1 MKKSVFPLLIH
12 LLFWAAFF
20 LLPLFFFTPPPVKV
34 IQISLEK
41 IPYTI
46 TLTNIL
52 TAAVFYINYYFFI
65 PHYVFKKKYAA
76 FSLLLVVTVIVYLLI
91 PAACNEILQKLGIN
105 ISFENSLS
113 LPIGPITM
121 IALAL
126 SLSSILRITNE
137 WKLARAAKDAMEKE
151 KNTAEI
157 ALLKNQINPHF
168 LFNTL
173 NGIYAMSLKKSD
185 HTPSA
190 IIKLSNM
197 MRYVLYESEH
207 DSVPLTKE
215 IKYIEA
221 YIELQQLRINEKNIV
236 HFEVTGDSDSFFI
249 APMLLIPFVENA
261 FKYGICAD
269 TPTETLMKIECF
281 NNTLHFYSRN
291 SKFIKHNN
299 LHKGIG
305 IANVKRRLELF
316 YEGDYML
323 DIKETENQFIVQ
335 LEIKL
340 FS

>member
-1 MKKSVFPLLIH
+1 M
-12 LLFWAAFF
+12 
-20 LLPLFFFTPPPVKV
+20 
-34 IQISLEK
+34 
-41 IPYTI
+41 
-46 TLTNIL
+46 
-52 TAAVFYINYYFFI
+52 
-65 PHYVFKKKYAA
+65 
-76 FSLLLVVTVIVYLLI
+76 
-91 PAACNEILQKLGIN
+91 
-105 ISFENSLS
+105 LS
-113 LPIGPITM
+113 L
-121 IALAL
+121 ALL
-126 SLSSILRITNE
+126 LSSILRITNE
-137 WKLARAAKDAMEKE
+137 WKLAQAAKNAMEKE

-249 APMLLIPFVENA
+249 APMLLITFVENA

-340 FS
+340 FSYC